1 MGASS
6 APLDKEMSMSDR
18 RENSVLFSL
27 RELRSIE
34 EDRVNQEKDAETAR
48 IEAERRAQEEEV
60 RRAKEAEEAK
70 IRAAEDRVRKE
81 RDEKERAEREAQLR
95 LQESERRAQIEAAT
109 RLEQSRIE
117 AEARAK
123 VEGKKFPTGLVVGG
137 VLGLILIAGGTM
149 FYMVQQ
155 HNMELAKQQA
165 AANAQREAE
174 RKALQAEREADRKKF
189 ETQQAELQAQ
199 LDKAGTDA
207 EKATIRQRIAA
218 AAQAHETKH
227 TSSTKSSEPKA
238 SKPKIKTNGND
249 PLGGLDL

>member
-1 MGASS
+1 
-6 APLDKEMSMSDR
+6 MSDR

-34 EDRVNQEKDAETAR
+34 EDRVKQEESAEQAR
-48 IEAERRAQEEEV
+48 IAAERLAREQEIQ
-60 RRAKEAEEAK
+60 RAKEAEEAK
-70 IRAAEDRVRKE
+70 IRAAEEKVRRE
-81 RDEKERAEREAQLR
+81 REEKERIERESALR

-123 VEGKKFPTGLVVGG
+123 VEGKKFPTGLVVGSI
-137 VLGLILIAGGTM
+137 LGLIVIAGGTM

-155 HNMELAKQQA
+155 HNIELAKQQA

-174 RKALQAEREADRKKF
+174 RKALIAEREADRKRF
-189 ETQQAELQAQ
+189 EAQQAELQAQ
-199 LDKAGTDA
+199 LDKASNDVERA
-207 EKATIRQRIAA
+207 EIRRKMVAA
-218 AAQAHETKH
+218 SQAHESKH
-227 TSSTKSSEPKA
+227 TASAKPSEPKA
-238 SKPKIKTNGND
+238 SKPKIKSNTTD